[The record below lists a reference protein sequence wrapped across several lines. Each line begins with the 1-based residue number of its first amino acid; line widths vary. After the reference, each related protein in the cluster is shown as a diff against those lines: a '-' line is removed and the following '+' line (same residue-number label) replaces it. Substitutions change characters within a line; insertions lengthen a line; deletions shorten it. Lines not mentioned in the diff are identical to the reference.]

1 MKRWLVVLGGLLV
14 AGVTWAAVTATPVF
28 VQTPQLAALE
38 IISGTARCTAAGQ
51 PFTCC
56 TGSGTGSGC
65 TTTAASTDAAPT
77 WVTVYTGGA
86 NGSKITGL
94 YLTSTDA
101 TAHVVTCSVNKNGAR
116 GGGVAITTSTTKP
129 GFASAVPAI
138 NLLTATNWPGLPVD
152 SDGNPYLYLSSASD
166 KIDCRYATAIT
177 TSPAGLIGI
186 VAIGADF

>member
-1 MKRWLVVLGGLLV
+1 MRRLVPLLAWLAVGGL
-14 AGVTWAAVTATPVF
+14 AFAAVTPTPVY
-28 VQTPQLAALE
+28 VQIPQLAAVE
-38 IISGTARCTAAGQ
+38 IVSGTAACTAAGQ

-77 WVTVYTGGA
+77 WVTLYTGGA

-94 YLTSTDA
+94 YLTATDA
-101 TAHVVTCSVNKNGAR
+101 TAHVVTCVLNKNGAR
-116 GGGVAITTSTTKP
+116 AGGVALTTSTTKP

-138 NLLTATNWPGLPVD
+138 NLLASGNWPGLPVD

-166 KIDCRYATAIT
+166 KIDCRYATAL
-177 TSPAGLIGI
+177 TSGTLIGI

>member
-1 MKRWLVVLGGLLV
+1 MKRWLVVLGGRLV

-38 IISGTARCTAAGQ
+38 IISGTAQCTAAGQ

-65 TTTAASTDAAPT
+65 TTTASSTDAAPT
-77 WVTVYTGGA
+77 WVTLYTGGA

-101 TAHVVTCSVNKNGAR
+101 TAHVVTCVLNKNGAR
-116 GGGVAITTSTTKP
+116 AGGVAITTGTTKP
-129 GFASAVPAI
+129 GFANAVPAI
-138 NLLTATNWPGLPVD
+138 NLLAPSVWSGLPYD
-152 SDGNPYLYLSSASD
+152 SDGNSFIFLSNSND
-166 KIDCRYATAIT
+166 KIDCRFATAL
-177 TSPAGLIGI
+177 TS
-186 VAIGADF
+186 

>member
-1 MKRWLVVLGGLLV
+1 MRRLVPLLAWLAVGGL
-14 AGVTWAAVTATPVF
+14 AFAAVTPTPVY
-28 VQTPQLAALE
+28 VQIPQLAAVE
-38 IISGTARCTAAGQ
+38 IVSGTAACTAAGQ
-51 PFTCC
+51 PFSCC

-77 WVTVYTGGA
+77 WVTVYTGGSVGP
-86 NGSKITGL
+86 GSKITGL
-94 YLTSTDA
+94 YITSTDA

-138 NLLTATNWPGLPVD
+138 NLLSSTNWPGLPVD

-166 KIDCRYATAIT
+166 KIDCRFATAL
-177 TSPAGLIGI
+177 TSGTLIGI